1 MMNKLNLTRAAVS
14 LIFSILP
21 AFTLGIG
28 PIASVL
34 INMYGC
40 RPVAVGGTCIASLGF
55 FLSRWWVNIWFY
67 YVTIGIIGGTATGIA
82 VCGTGVGTFVL
93 SYVMDGIVNK
103 WSWLSY
109 SNALLV
115 EAFIILIGL
124 ACGFAMKP
132 LPHEASQQRQLARKA
147 RAEAERKKLALLLI
161 LQKNSVNSEGNAVN
175 AIVEPMLPVDTDETL
190 STKKSFF
197 SRIADEIDLKLLKNA
212 AFALFVISSVLAG
225 LGFNVVY
232 NFADDLANDLKVIK
246 DQRTY
251 IVMSMGLS
259 NIFGRVMLGNLRDRI
274 PKNQLHLFIITT
286 IISGIAIIVAP
297 LCGSSIALHIS
308 YASTFGFFSGGAVT
322 LQVPVLAAVVG
333 DEKQNVAFGVLSL
346 FGGFAVVIGTP
357 IVGGSTNGTLKLDD
371 GVYTGE
377 ILDGRAN
384 GRGVLMKWDG
394 HRYEGEFIND
404 MPDGKGI
411 LLRLHGSNST
421 EKIYEG
427 RFLENKFDGQGTFYW
442 SDGSRYQGTWKNNQ
456 RHGLGQIVYAD
467 GRVRKGQWAY
477 DKLIE
482 ELQVSNT

>member
-1 MMNKLNLTRAAVS
+1 
-14 LIFSILP
+14 
-21 AFTLGIG
+21 
-28 PIASVL
+28 
-34 INMYGC
+34 
-40 RPVAVGGTCIASLGF
+40 
-55 FLSRWWVNIWFY
+55 
-67 YVTIGIIGGTATGIA
+67 
-82 VCGTGVGTFVL
+82 
-93 SYVMDGIVNK
+93 
-103 WSWLSY
+103 
-109 SNALLV
+109 
-115 EAFIILIGL
+115 
-124 ACGFAMKP
+124 
-132 LPHEASQQRQLARKA
+132 
-147 RAEAERKKLALLLI
+147 
-161 LQKNSVNSEGNAVN
+161 
-175 AIVEPMLPVDTDETL
+175 
-190 STKKSFF
+190 
-197 SRIADEIDLKLLKNA
+197 
-212 AFALFVISSVLAG
+212 
-225 LGFNVVY
+225 
-232 NFADDLANDLKVIK
+232 
-246 DQRTY
+246 
-251 IVMSMGLS
+251 MGLS

-384 GRGVLMKWDG
+384 GRGILTKWNG

-411 LLRLHGSNST
+411 LIRLHGSNST

>member
-357 IVGGSTNGTLKLDD
+357 IVGAMRDAFSDFAQPFLWPYVIFGSCT
-371 GVYTGE
+371 
-377 ILDGRAN
+377 ILS
-384 GRGVLMKWDG
+384 
-394 HRYEGEFIND
+394 
-404 MPDGKGI
+404 GI
-411 LLRLHGSNST
+411 ILFAIPLLQPKEEEQQNKSN
-421 EKIYEG
+421 E
-427 RFLENKFDGQGTFYW
+427 
-442 SDGSRYQGTWKNNQ
+442 
-456 RHGLGQIVYAD
+456 
-467 GRVRKGQWAY
+467 
-477 DKLIE
+477 
-482 ELQVSNT
+482 